1 MILQISIS
9 IDMEFKTMKIIITEN
24 QLKNKVRQMVKTEG
38 WKDTCEMLGL
48 SGEEFNQMFFNNDP
62 MEFLNLY
69 NDLDV
74 VQSKNNPYLTLFRYE
89 PGHNLIIYDKS
100 DGFVFMDN
108 YEIFSV
114 INVGFDTGSIQAVEL
129 IKEWLSDVY
138 GLNDVKVS
146 IMDFRDQRKIV

>member
-1 MILQISIS
+1 
-9 IDMEFKTMKIIITEN
+9 MKIIITEN
-24 QLKNKVRQMVKTEG
+24 QAKLKVHQMVKYDG
-38 WKDTCEMLGL
+38 WNNTCQFLGITNDEL
-48 SGEEFNQMFFNNDP
+48 VQKFFNNDP

-74 VQSKNNPYLTLFRYE
+74 VQSKNNPFLTLFRYE

-129 IKEWLSDVY
+129 IKKWLSDVY

-146 IMDFRDQRKIV
+146 IMDFRYQRKIV